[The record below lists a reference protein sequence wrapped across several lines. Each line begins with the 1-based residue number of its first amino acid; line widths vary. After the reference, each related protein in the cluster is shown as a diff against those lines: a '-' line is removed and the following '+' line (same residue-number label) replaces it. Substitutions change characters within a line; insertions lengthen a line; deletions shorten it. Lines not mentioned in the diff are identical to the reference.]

1 MIRAKG
7 TQPMRTP
14 TVILTC
20 GLMLL
25 GPAACN
31 TAPKLPDRNA
41 TADAMEQSARRR
53 AEALRLVQEA
63 ERLERTDAARAIDTY
78 RRAVAL
84 DNTMHN
90 AWNNMGMLLMEQG
103 NYADAVAAFQV
114 ASDLM
119 PVDPRPP
126 YNIGLAYQRNGW
138 GEEAYRHFAIALERD
153 PSHLPSMR
161 GFVRAAEI
169 TGRADDRTIQI
180 IRTALMRETDEQ
192 WRTYFQRQRYRIEAM
207 MENSR

>member
-1 MIRAKG
+1 
-7 TQPMRTP
+7 MRTL
-14 TVILTC
+14 TVMFTC
-20 GLMLL
+20 GLTLL

-31 TAPKLPDRNA
+31 TAPKLADRNP
-41 TADAMEQSARRR
+41 TQDAVEQSSRRR

-63 ERLERTDAARAIDTY
+63 ERLERTDATRAIETY
-78 RRAVAL
+78 RRALAL
-84 DNTMHN
+84 DSTMHN
-90 AWNNMGMLLMEQG
+90 AWNNLGMLLMDQG

-161 GFVRAAEI
+161 GYVRAAES
-169 TGRADDRTIQI
+169 TGRADDRTIQV

-192 WRTYFQRQRYRIEAM
+192 WRAYFQRQRYRIEAM
-207 MENSR
+207 MDNKR